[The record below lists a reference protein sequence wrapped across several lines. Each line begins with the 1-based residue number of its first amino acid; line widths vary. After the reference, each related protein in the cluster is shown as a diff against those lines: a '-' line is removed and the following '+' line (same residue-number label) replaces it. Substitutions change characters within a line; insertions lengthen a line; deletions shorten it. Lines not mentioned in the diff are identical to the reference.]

1 MGSARIA
8 GVAFAII
15 CVTLR
20 AQSPS
25 KLTLKIM
32 VTDRTGVAISR
43 AEVQTRASDSRI
55 TSQTWT
61 DTHGEA
67 LLSLDPDTSTISVRA
82 SGFDHWQYRIDTR
95 KSVDKPLI
103 AVLRIQ
109 SYYGPTLVN
118 ADPVLETEPQPPIV
132 IEIPLEPLE
141 FLVDLPRHELRWFPR
156 SHHPAS

>member
-15 CVTLR
+15 CVILP

-25 KLTLKIM
+25 KLALKIR
-32 VTDRTGVAISR
+32 VTDPTGAAISR
-43 AEVQTRASDSRI
+43 AEVQSRASDSRI

-61 DTHGEA
+61 DTLGEA
-67 LLSLDPDTSTISVRA
+67 VLSLDPDTSTISVRA

-103 AVLRIQ
+103 AVLRI
-109 SYYGPTLVN
+109 SLITDRL
-118 ADPVLETEPQPPIV
+118 
-132 IEIPLEPLE
+132 
-141 FLVDLPRHELRWFPR
+141 
-156 SHHPAS
+156 S